1 MAEKKKVPAKKAVA
15 EKKPKAIAAK
25 EKKIAEKKTAVSAE
39 ALRSDSIVLYP
50 LVSEK
55 AVGMIESQNKLHF
68 IVNPKSSKPEIRKA
82 VEALYNVKVVR
93 IRTVRDMKGRKKALV
108 QLSKDQKAQDVATR
122 IGIL

>member
-1 MAEKKKVPAKKAVA
+1 
-15 EKKPKAIAAK
+15 
-25 EKKIAEKKTAVSAE
+25 
-39 ALRSDSIVLYP
+39 
-50 LVSEK
+50 
-55 AVGMIESQNKLHF
+55 MIESQNKLHF